1 MTPDDREGLSW
12 LMGEVGRLTKS
23 HVRES
28 IAQAVEPLRQEIRG
42 LQQRVAQLEALEA
55 SRDAMLD
62 EHAARR

>member
-1 MTPDDREGLSW
+1 MTPADQEGLAS
-12 LMGEVGRLTKS
+12 LMSEVGRLTKS

-28 IAQAVEPLRQEIRG
+28 TAQAVEPLRQEIRG

-55 SRDAMLD
+55 SPDAMLD

>member
-1 MTPDDREGLSW
+1 MTPADRTGLAW
-12 LMGEVGRLTKS
+12 LMSEIVRLTKS

-28 IAQAVEPLRQEIRG
+28 IAQAVEPLRQEILG
-42 LQQRVAQLEALEA
+42 LQQRVAQLEAQT